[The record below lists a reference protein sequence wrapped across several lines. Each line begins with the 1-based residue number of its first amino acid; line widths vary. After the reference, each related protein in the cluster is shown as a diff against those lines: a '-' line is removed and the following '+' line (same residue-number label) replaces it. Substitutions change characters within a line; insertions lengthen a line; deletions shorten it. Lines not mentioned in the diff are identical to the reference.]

1 MWGLGDVLG
10 CRQLDLKVVLEF
22 GGPVSVLYCVPQAIG
37 QCLHCGV
44 EHSKGCA
51 MTGLMGGV

>member
-22 GGPVSVLYCVPQAIG
+22 GGPVSVLDSLL
-37 QCLHCGV
+37 CLHCGV